1 MKKYD
6 VIIIGAGN
14 AGISAGIN
22 LAKEGKKTLI
32 IEQHNL
38 PGGCASSFIR
48 GRFEFETSLHEL
60 CDVGS
65 EDNPGDIRE
74 LFNSYGINNIEWIKV
89 RDSFRLISKY
99 NDEEEIDLVI
109 PSGIKK
115 FINTIEEYVP
125 DSKKSL
131 EELFELVE
139 EIIQGLSYL
148 SSNFG
153 NIDVD
158 VLKEKYPNLL
168 TTGSYSVSR
177 VFDALGMP
185 YKTQDILST
194 YWPYLGVDTDNLSF
208 VHYAVMLYKYISK
221 GAYIPKHTSHEIS
234 LKLIERYK
242 ELGGEILFNCRAL
255 SIIFEGENASGV
267 ATTLGDIESK
277 YVLAN
282 LNSDIVYGSMVPPY
296 LVNERL
302 KKLYVAREKKYSGI
316 LFNVYLGLNKD
327 YRELNITDYNTFIM
341 DTTDSV
347 EQKGL
352 IEEGIDKNN
361 FAIFLC
367 NNVVNQDASPA
378 GTCICSITTMVSPK
392 EFEDL
397 KGQEYI
403 DFKQKVAEKLIKLV
417 EQKLNINIKDYIEE
431 IEIATPLTFAR
442 YLNTPN
448 GSVYGHEVSEWDGIL
463 ARMQSI
469 KEDNPL
475 KGLKVIGADGPRG
488 DGYSS
493 TYICGKTISDLVIK
507 ELNERGTD
515 DEEN

>member
-1 MKKYD
+1 MNTYD

-14 AGISAGIN
+14 AGLSAGIN

-60 CDVGS
+60 CDIGS
-65 EDNPGDIRE
+65 EKNPGEIRE
-74 LFNSYGINNIEWIKV
+74 LFNSYGVNNIEWVKTK
-89 RDSFRLISKY
+89 DSFRVVSKY
-99 NDEEEIDLVI
+99 SDEEEMDVI
-109 PSGIKK
+109 MPSGKK
-115 FINTIEEYVP
+115 EFIEALEKYVP
-125 DSKKSL
+125 KSKRSI
-131 EELFELVE
+131 EQLFNLIE

-148 SSNFG
+148 SSKNAD
-153 NIDVD
+153 IDE
-158 VLKEKYPNLL
+158 LKENFPNLL
-168 TTGSYSVSR
+168 TTGSYSVVR
-177 VFDALGMP
+177 VFDALGIP
-185 YKTQDILST
+185 YKAQDILST
-194 YWPYLGVDTDNLSF
+194 YWPYLGVDLERLSF

-221 GAYIPKHTSHEIS
+221 GAYIPKNTSHEIS
-234 LKLIERYK
+234 LKLLEKYK

-255 SIIFEGENASGV
+255 NILFEGENASGV
-267 ATTLGDIESK
+267 ATTLGDIEGK

-282 LNSDIVYGSMVPPY
+282 VNSDIVYGSLVPPY

-316 LFNVYLGLNKD
+316 MFNVYLGLNKD
-327 YRELNITDYNTFIM
+327 YRELNIKDYNTFIM
-341 DTTDSV
+341 DTSDSV
-347 EQKGL
+347 EQFKN
-352 IEEGIDKNN
+352 IQEGIESNN

-367 NNVVNQDASPA
+367 NNVINQSASPA
-378 GTCICSITTMVSPK
+378 GTCICSITTLVSSK
-392 EFEDL
+392 DFEDL

-403 DFKQKVAEKLIKLV
+403 DYKQKVAEKLINLV
-417 EQKLNINIKDYIEE
+417 ENKLNINIKDNIEE

-442 YLNTPN
+442 YLNAPN
-448 GSVYGHEVSEWDGIL
+448 GSVYGHETNEWDNIL

-475 KGLKVIGADGPRG
+475 QGLKVIGADGPRG

-493 TYICGKTISDLVIK
+493 TYLCGKLISDIVLD
-507 ELNERGTD
+507 ELNERGTK
-515 DEEN
+515 DETN